1 MTITSAAVQ
10 SVMDDRVGAF
20 LAEARRMTGDPA
32 KPSVPQCIGWAVRQ
46 LGFSTATLTGVT
58 DADLLPIPDTKADA
72 LLDLAELRTLQSI
85 ETNLTAVSSTTGPV
99 SDEWND
105 LSKRLATII
114 PRKQATI
121 MAQHGIALDKP
132 LDTLKRKAHMRAV

>member
-1 MTITSAAVQ
+1 MIITKAAVNT
-10 SVMDDRVGAF
+10 VIDDRCGAF
-20 LAEARRMTGDPA
+20 LVEARRMTGDA
-32 KPSVPQCIGWAVRQ
+32 TKPSINQCIGWAVRQ
-46 LGFSTATLTGVT
+46 LGFPTAALTDVS
-58 DADLLPIPDTKADA
+58 DSDLSAVPDGKADA
-72 LLDLAELRTLQSI
+72 LLDLTELRTLQSI
-85 ETNLTAVSSTTGPV
+85 ETNLTAVTSETGPV

-105 LSKRLATII
+105 LSKRLAAII